1 MPMKFT
7 YYFQENK
14 AKMILLLILL
24 ILMAGI
30 LIFVKYDYFLYS
42 ETIVKVMEVTE
53 TEYTAFNEDEPRY
66 IQNVVAEVMN
76 GDFKGETVA
85 FENERLFSGLNGY
98 VIREGDA
105 LFVSL
110 DSNLTVTAVTGMK
123 RDFLVVL
130 MLLVF
135 CLLLF
140 LISSKQSLLIFL
152 STFINIGIFALVI
165 YLRFRLWNIFLLFI
179 VATVLFT
186 VVTLPIIAGFNKKTL
201 GAVLSTLLSVLMMML
216 LASAVIKGLENDL
229 YFETIEFL
237 SDLYDYKAVFYSSIL
252 ISGLGAIMDTAIIMA
267 TAINELIAKNPAI
280 STAELKHSAWEIAQ
294 DITGTIMNVLLFS
307 CVVGAVPS
315 IIYIAGNGVSMTF
328 AIEYFA
334 SAEIIRAL
342 VGCIGIIL
350 AVPISYLV
358 NIGLRRRRFS

>member
-1 MPMKFT
+1 
-7 YYFQENK
+7 
-14 AKMILLLILL
+14 MILLLVLL
-24 ILMAGI
+24 VLMIGI
-30 LIFVKYDYFLYS
+30 LIFVQHDYFLYP
-42 ETIVKVMEVTE
+42 ETIVKVTAVSEK
-53 TEYTAFNEDEPRY
+53 EYTVFNEAEPR
-66 IQNVVAEVMN
+66 ILQSVTAEVMN
-76 GDFKGETVA
+76 GDAKGETVS
-85 FENERLFSGLNGY
+85 FENERLHSGLNGY
-98 VIREGDA
+98 AIQEGDA

-110 DSNLTVTAVTGMK
+110 DNTHQVTAVTGMK

-130 MLLVF
+130 MLGVF

-140 LISSKQSLLIFL
+140 FISPKQSALIFL
-152 STFINIGIFALVI
+152 STFINLGIFALVI
-165 YLRFRLWNIFLLFI
+165 YLRFQLWNIVILFA

-186 VVTLPIIAGFNKKTL
+186 VVTLPIIAGINRKTL
-201 GAVLSTLLSVLMMML
+201 AAIFSTLLSVLLMML
-216 LASAVIKGLENDL
+216 LATAVIKGMEHLL

-237 SDLYDYKAVFYSSIL
+237 SYLYDYKAVFYSSIL

-267 TAINELIAKNPAI
+267 TAINELIAKNAAI

-307 CVVGAVPS
+307 CVVGALPS
-315 IIYIAGNGVSMTF
+315 IIYLVANGVSMTF
-328 AIEYFA
+328 AIEYFS

>member
-1 MPMKFT
+1 MIPIKR
-7 YYFQENK
+7 YIQKNK
-14 AKMILLLILL
+14 SKT
-24 ILMAGI
+24 ILMLALLACMIGI

-42 ETIVKVMEVTE
+42 ETIVKVTEVTE
-53 TEYTAFNEDEPRY
+53 TEYYSFNEEQTRY
-66 IQNVVAEVMN
+66 HQSITAEVMN
-76 GDFKGETVA
+76 GSQKGEIVT

-98 VIREGDA
+98 DIREGDA
-105 LFVSL
+105 VFVSL
-110 DSNLTVTAVTGMK
+110 GSDLTVTAVTGLK
-123 RDFLVVL
+123 RDFLVAL
-130 MLLVF
+130 MLAVF
-135 CLLLF
+135 CFLLF
-140 LISSKQSLLIFL
+140 LISAKQSLLIFL
-152 STFINIGIFALVI
+152 STFINIGVFALVV
-165 YLRFRLWNIFLLFI
+165 YLRFRLWNLFLLFI
-179 VATVLFT
+179 IATILFT
-186 VVTLPIIAGFNKKTL
+186 VVTLPIIAGINKKTG
-201 GAVLSTLLSVLMMML
+201 GAILSTLLSVLIMMFIAL
-216 LASAVIKGLENDL
+216 IVLTGLENYL

-237 SDLYDYKAVFYSSIL
+237 NYLYDYKAVFYSSIL

-307 CVVGAVPS
+307 CVVGALPS
-315 IIYIAGNGVSMTF
+315 IIYIVGNGVSMTF

-358 NIGLRRRRFS
+358 NIALRRRRSL